1 MHRLTRGIL
10 FMTFTTITASP
21 VMAQANFGRAVVVGD
36 GEVIV
41 GEQAGNNAFRPGMV
55 YVYRKSGNTWR
66 ETGRLTAPNAERADG
81 FGAPLALSGT
91 TLFAGQNTRIHVFRR
106 AANGTWAASGLIT
119 PASPPETFGASI
131 AAAGDWLL
139 VGAPGRAPGG
149 RRGGGGGGGAP
160 AATPVA
166 EPGEVLVFRRGANG
180 EWSEQGRL
188 RAPDA
193 TGGDAFGSSIAM
205 TDGLALIGAPGKNER
220 MGVVYP
226 FRVDASGSWQAQ
238 TAIQAREPQ
247 ANDAFGGSVALQGDL
262 AVIGAPGAAGTYG
275 AAFVFRRDVQTGEWT
290 EQSRLV
296 AFTGGRQEAFGATI
310 AAAANDIWV
319 AAPSRSQ
326 RSGGAQRSPGGVFAY
341 QAQGQTPDFAAARL
355 ITPSRLEPDD
365 RFGSAL
371 AMRGNVAA
379 VAASGAD
386 HNAGTVTIFERDGA
400 GQWRESAEVVS
411 PADAMEPLTGQE
423 RKCSAEGKVGVF
435 SCGEAELASFLPVSK
450 ISIDGRGVRLNDIWG
465 WTDSQTERE
474 YALVGRIEGTAFVD
488 VTDPANPIFVGELLK
503 TPGVPDGTWRDI
515 KVYKDHAYIVADG
528 SGAHGMQVF
537 DLAQLRGLRGNPPKR
552 FEPTFHYTRINSSHN
567 IVINEESGFAY
578 AVGASA
584 GGETCGGGL
593 HMIDIREPKN
603 PTFAGCFAD
612 PQTGR
617 RGTGYSHDAQ
627 CVMYKGPDQ
636 RYRGREICLG
646 SNENALSIAD
656 VTDKA
661 NPRAISRASYP
672 NPGYTHQGWLTD
684 DHRYFYMD
692 DEGDEL
698 AGTVERTRTMV
709 WDLTDLEDPKL
720 AHEFMGTSG
729 ASDHNLYVKGTL
741 MYQSNYR
748 AGLRIIDI
756 SDPLKPVEV
765 GYFDTAPYL
774 ADAPG
779 FSGTWS
785 NYPYFKSGAIAV
797 TSVHEGLFLVKK
809 RPART
814 VF

>member
-1 MHRLTRGIL
+1 M
-10 FMTFTTITASP
+10 S
-21 VMAQANFGRAVVVGD
+21 
-36 GEVIV
+36 E
-41 GEQAGNNAFRPGMV
+41 
-55 YVYRKSGNTWR
+55 
-66 ETGRLTAPNAERADG
+66 G
-81 FGAPLALSGT
+81 F
-91 TLFAGQNTRIHVFRR
+91 
-106 AANGTWAASGLIT
+106 
-119 PASPPETFGASI
+119 
-131 AAAGDWLL
+131 
-139 VGAPGRAPGG
+139 
-149 RRGGGGGGGAP
+149 
-160 AATPVA
+160 
-166 EPGEVLVFRRGANG
+166 
-180 EWSEQGRL
+180 
-188 RAPDA
+188 
-193 TGGDAFGSSIAM
+193 
-205 TDGLALIGAPGKNER
+205 ALIGAPGKNER
-220 MGVVYP
+220 AGAVYP
-226 FRVDASGSWQAQ
+226 FRLDAATGTWQAGQ
-238 TAIQAREPQ
+238 AIQSREPQ
-247 ANDAFGGSVALQGDL
+247 ANEAFGGSIALQGDMMI
-262 AVIGAPGAAGTYG
+262 VGAPGAAGNYG
-275 AAFVFRRDVQTGEWT
+275 AALVFRRDAQTGEWT

-296 AFTGGRQEAFGATI
+296 AFTGGRQEGFGAGI
-310 AAAANDIWV
+310 SADGNHVWV
-319 AAPSRSQ
+319 ASPGRSQ
-326 RSGGAQRSPGGVFAY
+326 RSGGAQRSPGGVYVYQSQGESGFAS
-341 QAQGQTPDFAAARL
+341 ARL
-355 ITPSRLEPDD
+355 VTPSKIEPDD
-365 RFGSAL
+365 RFGSVL
-371 AMRGNVAA
+371 AMRGSIAA
-379 VAASGAD
+379 VASSGAD
-386 HNAGTVTIFERDGA
+386 HNAGSVTVFERDRSGE
-400 GQWRESAEVVS
+400 WRESAELVS
-411 PADAMEPLTGQE
+411 APDAMEALTGQE
-423 RKCSAEGKVGVF
+423 RKCSPEGKVGVF
-435 SCGEAELASFLPVSK
+435 SCGEAELMSFLPVSK

-465 WTDSQTERE
+465 WTDSQTNRE

-488 VTDPANPIFVGELLK
+488 ITDPANPIFVGELLK

-537 DLAQLRGLRGNPPKR
+537 DLSQLRGLKGNPPKR
-552 FEPTFHYTRINSSHN
+552 FEPSAHYTRINSSHN

-603 PTFAGCFAD
+603 PKFAGCFAD

-627 CVMYKGPDQ
+627 CVIYKGPDQ
-636 RYRGREICLG
+636 RYSGREICLG

-656 VTDKA
+656 VTDKS
-661 NPRAISRASYP
+661 NPKAVSRASYP
-672 NPGYTHQGWLTD
+672 NPSYTHQGWLTE
-684 DHRYFYMD
+684 DHKYFFMD
-692 DEGDEL
+692 DESDEI

-741 MYQSNYR
+741 MFQSNYR

-809 RPART
+809 RPSRT